1 MFQSWFIVKLLII
14 LQTQPG
20 NLFGCILSLT
30 ITSYITLHFEGLQVP
45 FIVMAYI
52 PSSTDLSC
60 GFFSSGREH
69 VAVGSETSP
78 SNFLFHIGI
87 KNPKHVI

>member
-30 ITSYITLHFEGLQVP
+30 ITSTHFEGLQVS
-45 FIVMAYI
+45 FTVMVHI
-52 PSSTDLSC
+52 PISTDLSC

-69 VAVGSETSP
+69 VAVRSETSP